1 MYVYVYKYKYK
12 YIYIYII
19 YLYVHVQFSLTPPQ
33 VPSPQI
39 ATCLLMWQY
48 QRWRRRPGRV
58 TPHGPHLV
66 FRQHKCAR
74 VSCTITINKA
84 NMVHL
89 WYSFCS
95 FHLWCVEV
103 GRVDSWFS
111 VIHSWRIFESNSNF
125 WFQSWLTSIS
135 AQPKKGVI
143 SAPWGQAAKK
153 KVPLYVAPWRCR
165 NVVLRS

>member
-1 MYVYVYKYKYK
+1 MIAAFYVWYV
-12 YIYIYII
+12 YIYINHITILCMYTCSI
-19 YLYVHVQFSLTPPQ
+19 QFDPPAGPFTPNCHFA
-33 VPSPQI
+33 S
-39 ATCLLMWQY
+39 CLLMWQY

-66 FRQHKCAR
+66 FRQHTCAR

-111 VIHSWRIFESNSNF
+111 VIHSWRILNPT
-125 WFQSWLTSIS
+125 QIS
-135 AQPKKGVI
+135 GFKVDLPLSRHNQKK
-143 SAPWGQAAKK
+143 A
-153 KVPLYVAPWRCR
+153 
-165 NVVLRS
+165 